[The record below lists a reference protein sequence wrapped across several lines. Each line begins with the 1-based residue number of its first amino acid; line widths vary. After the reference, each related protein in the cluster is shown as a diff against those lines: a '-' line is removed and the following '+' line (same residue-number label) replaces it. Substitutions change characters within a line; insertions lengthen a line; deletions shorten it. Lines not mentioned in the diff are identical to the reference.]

1 MILYGDVMMKQFF
14 YRTLELPE
22 LRLFL
27 EYWYVWIPVAIV
39 LIYVNHLLSNKIRR
53 KQK

>member
-1 MILYGDVMMKQFF
+1 MRQFF
-14 YRTLELPE
+14 ERILELPE
-22 LRLFL
+22 LKIFL
-27 EYWYVWIPVAIV
+27 DYWYVWIPVAIV